1 MTIDEFARW
10 FGAREIRARDITEQC
25 LQRIDELQ
33 PRLNA
38 FIRVMADEARRAA
51 EAADRE
57 LASGVDR
64 GPLHGVPIAV
74 KDLIDIKG
82 VPTTAASRVREGHVA
97 AADAPVI
104 ARLRE
109 AGAVLIGKTNL
120 DEFAFG
126 TTSENSAFGPVR
138 HPIDPSRSPGGSS
151 GGSAVAVAAGMALAA
166 LGTDTGGSIRIPAA
180 PCGTSGLKPM
190 LGELPTEG
198 VVPLSRTL
206 DHLGPFARTVHDPRR
221 VYRAMLGE
229 GARHGGADSS
239 RSADDLSLRI

>member
-1 MTIDEFARW
+1 LAF
-10 FGAREIRARDITEQC
+10 TEAC
-25 LQRIDELQ
+25 LRRIDERQ

-38 FIRVMADEARRAA
+38 FIRVMADEARRDA

-57 LASGVDR
+57 LAAGRNR

-82 VPTTAASRVREGHVA
+82 VPTTAASRVRERHVA

-104 ARLRE
+104 SRLRD

-126 TTSENSAFGPVR
+126 TTSEHSAFGPVR

-151 GGSAVAVAAGMALAA
+151 GGSAVAVATGMALAA

-180 PCGTSGLKPM
+180 ACGIVGLKPAS
-190 LGELPTEG
+190 GE
-198 VVPLSRTL
+198 VS
-206 DHLGPFARTVHDPRR
+206 
-221 VYRAMLGE
+221 
-229 GARHGGADSS
+229 
-239 RSADDLSLRI
+239 